1 MLICTLYRFGN
12 LTQYSEKRRHL
23 PEEFYQETTSF
34 ELTWREVKGRRR
46 LRWKKPPTVV
56 FKINWDATLNK
67 LFKKMGQRVI
77 ASTGNYV
84 Y

>member
-1 MLICTLYRFGN
+1 VPTFTGGVLSRD
-12 LTQYSEKRRHL
+12 
-23 PEEFYQETTSF
+23 TSF